1 MLEALS
7 RCELFGWRGSPAERL
22 AEIIVLDQFSR
33 NVRRGTPRP
42 APLCLHA
49 LYAQQ
54 VRGDP
59 SRSPAPV
66 CPERPRKQPRSLGGL
81 QYTALHAM
89 LDARQAAGLTQA
101 EVASRMGTTVSAVS
115 RLEASLRSEKH
126 SPSFATLRK
135 YAQACGKKL
144 MIQMV

>member
-1 MLEALS
+1 MAEAVFKPVPHDAAFRDALLAKPGVRQAFDALE
-7 RCELFGWRGSPAERL
+7 EE
-22 AEIIVLDQFSR
+22 
-33 NVRRGTPRP
+33 
-42 APLCLHA
+42 
-49 LYAQQ
+49 
-54 VRGDP
+54 
-59 SRSPAPV
+59 
-66 CPERPRKQPRSLGGL
+66 
-81 QYTALHAM
+81 YTALHAL
-89 LDARQAAGLTQA
+89 LDARKAAGLTQA

>member
-1 MLEALS
+1 MVDAGYKPVLHDAAFRKTLLAKPGVRKAFDALE
-7 RCELFGWRGSPAERL
+7 EE
-22 AEIIVLDQFSR
+22 
-33 NVRRGTPRP
+33 
-42 APLCLHA
+42 
-49 LYAQQ
+49 
-54 VRGDP
+54 
-59 SRSPAPV
+59 
-66 CPERPRKQPRSLGGL
+66 
-81 QYTALHAM
+81 YTALHAM

-101 EVASRMGTTVSAVS
+101 DVASRMGTTVSAVS